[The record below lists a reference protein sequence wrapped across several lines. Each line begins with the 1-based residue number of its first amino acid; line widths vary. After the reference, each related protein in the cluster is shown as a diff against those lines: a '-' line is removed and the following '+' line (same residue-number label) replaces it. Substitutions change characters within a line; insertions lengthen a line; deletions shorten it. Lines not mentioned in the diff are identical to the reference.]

1 VSGDETNLDQ
11 APALADAADAERDD
25 LPEQVRVR
33 TAKRAR
39 LLEAGVE
46 PYPSGPRRS
55 ATIGALVEA
64 HAGLA
69 PDEMTGVTVTIAGRV
84 IFNRITGKLCFGRL
98 REGNDE
104 IQVMLSADRVGA
116 DALAEWKAV
125 VDIGD
130 HVLVTGE
137 VGSSRRGELSVM
149 ADSWQLT
156 AKALRPLPVAH
167 KPMTEE
173 AQVRQRY
180 VDLIVNPHAR
190 RMVYARAEVLA
201 SIRDTMRR
209 HRFIEVETP
218 ILQSLHGGAAA
229 RPFATELHAFEREF
243 YLRIAMELHLKRLV
257 VGGIER
263 VYEIGRTFRNE
274 GIDATHAPEFTM
286 IEAYQAYGD
295 CRSIAA
301 VTRDMVVD
309 AAVAQGQTVVPDGA
323 GGEIDLTADW
333 PWVPLADV
341 VSGVIGEQVD
351 LDTDAR
357 RLRDIAARFDV
368 EVPADASAAVT
379 LVELYEKLG
388 EHTVLAPTFV
398 CDYPAE
404 VRPLAR
410 ARSDDPRLAD
420 GADVVVGGVELVTL
434 YSELADPV
442 EQRARLEEQSRA
454 VGIAPE
460 AMALD
465 EDFLRALE
473 HGLPPTGG
481 MGMGIDR
488 LLRVLTG
495 EHSLRQIIT
504 FPLLRPE

>member
-1 VSGDETNLDQ
+1 VSGDSTNPDLTAVPVDQ
-11 APALADAADAERDD
+11 ADAEHDD
-25 LPEQVRVR
+25 VPEQVRVR
-33 TAKRAR
+33 TAKRAK
-39 LLEAGVE
+39 LLETGTE
-46 PYPSGPRRS
+46 PYPSGPRR
-55 ATIGALVEA
+55 TEGIGEVVAA

-69 PDEMTGVTVTIAGRV
+69 PDEMTGHVVTIAGRV
-84 IFNRITGKLCFGRL
+84 IFNRITGKLCFVRL
-98 REGNDE
+98 REGDDE
-104 IQVMLSADRVGA
+104 IQVMLSADRAGPA
-116 DALAEWKAV
+116 ALADWKAV

-130 HVLVTGE
+130 HILVTGE

-149 ADSWQLT
+149 ADSWQIT
-156 AKALRPLPVAH
+156 SKALRPLPVAH
-167 KPMTEE
+167 RPMTEE

-190 RMVYARAEVLA
+190 RMVHARAEVLA

-209 HRFIEVETP
+209 HRFVEVETP

-229 RPFATELHAFEREF
+229 RPFATQLHAFDREF

-309 AAVAQGQTVVPDGA
+309 AAVGLDRTVVPDGA
-323 GGEIDLTADW
+323 GGEIDLAAEW

-341 VSGVIGEQVD
+341 VSQVVGERVD
-351 LDTDAR
+351 LDSDAAK
-357 RLRDIAARFDV
+357 LRGIAARFDV
-368 EVPADASAAVT
+368 EVPPDATTAVT

-410 ARSDDPRLAD
+410 ARTDDPRLAD

-442 EQRARLEEQSRA
+442 EQRDRLVEQSRA
-454 VGIAPE
+454 VGTDPE